1 MTSGLY
7 KARVVI
13 QLNNG
18 VNDPQGLTVR
28 DSLYELGFDQVQNVR
43 VGKIIIIDVAATN
56 TDQAHQCVEAMCN
69 DLLANPVIES
79 FEVETLEL
87 ISAGA
92 EASS

>member
-1 MTSGLY
+1 VTTGLY

-13 QLNNG
+13 QLNDG

-43 VGKIIIIDVAATN
+43 IGKIVMIDVAAVN
-56 TDQAHQCVEAMCN
+56 IDEAEQCVEAMCS

-79 FEVETLEL
+79 FEIETLEL
-87 ISAGA
+87 GSAGA
-92 EASS
+92 ETSS